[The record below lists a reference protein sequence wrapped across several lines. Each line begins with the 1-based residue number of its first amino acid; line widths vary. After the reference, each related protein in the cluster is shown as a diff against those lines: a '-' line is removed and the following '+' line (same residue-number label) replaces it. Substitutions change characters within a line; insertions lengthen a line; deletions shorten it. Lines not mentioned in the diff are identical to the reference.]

1 MLTYEDFAI
10 LGKYLHELAQ
20 QKCVLLYS
28 YIEKTSLNNLSLV
41 YND

>member
-20 QKCVLLYS
+20 QKCILLYS
-28 YIEKTSLNNLSLV
+28 LTLKTTKNIV
-41 YND
+41 K